1 MKASFFVI
9 FVVIFVAISHLPTN
23 GKSSM
28 YLHGQAV
35 ENKHQVTS
43 KLFCENCKKTM

>member
-1 MKASFFVI
+1 MQFIFFA
-9 FVVIFVAISHLPTN
+9 AILLLVGLFYLPTN

-43 KLFCENCKKTM
+43 KLFCENCKKTK